1 VFLLFFKKVR
11 SVLKDIDLSLY
22 MNLTEKK
29 HKPPFL
35 KRKSTAMLVGVLG
48 VAVLLLMGYRQLQP
62 ASGVYSRN
70 ILVMGHAGSGF
81 FSPFNPYNPLPSNSM
96 ASIVKAMEEDGADG
110 VEVDVHVSKDG
121 VPILYHDN
129 TLDTMSDGIGVI
141 SEVPAEEVVGLSYKG
156 GVLYDL
162 FHSEKII
169 TMEAMLQRFQ
179 TYAELPYLHID
190 VRNHDNNRNAF
201 YAESV
206 LTLLR
211 KYNYPVEKLA
221 FIYPNPAI
229 LHAIRELEP
238 KAVLLLDAGND
249 FDVSIQEALENKLD
263 GVCASGKKV
272 NKEQLLRAKAQGLQV
287 VLFGSKSKGSI
298 AKMLE
303 MEPDAIQVDNVK
315 RMRSLLGRQ

>member
-1 VFLLFFKKVR
+1 MKLSEPKTKQTFLTRKGTTLLIM
-11 SVLKDIDLSLY
+11 VLGIVTLSLSVY
-22 MNLTEKK
+22 NIM
-29 HKPPFL
+29 
-35 KRKSTAMLVGVLG
+35 
-48 VAVLLLMGYRQLQP
+48 QP
-62 ASGVYSRN
+62 ESGVYSRN

-121 VPILYHDN
+121 VPILYHDIS
-129 TLDTMSDGIGVI
+129 LETMSEGTGVI
-141 SEVPAEEVVGLSYKG
+141 AELPASEVVGLRYKG

-169 TMEAMLQRFQ
+169 TMEEMLQRFQ
-179 TYAELPYLHID
+179 TYPELPYLHID
-190 VRNHDNNRNAF
+190 VRNHDNNRNTF

-206 LTLLR
+206 ITLLR
-211 KYNYPVEKLA
+211 KYNYPTEKLA

-229 LHAIRELEP
+229 LHAIKELEP
-238 KAVLLLDAGND
+238 EAVLMLDAGND
-249 FDVSIQEALENKLD
+249 VDVSIQEALNNKLD

-272 NKEQLLRAKAQGLQV
+272 SEEQVMRARAQGLQV

-315 RMRSLLGRQ
+315 RMRSLLGSD